1 MGLFSKFTKNNREL
15 DACLNRVANNA
26 TNNYKDVVQEAF
38 RDFLKRY
45 EELLASGQLN
55 EKQKTYYEG
64 MKTLYEKELKGF
76 KH

>member
-15 DACLNRVANNA
+15 DACLNRVGNNA
-26 TNNYKDVVQEAF
+26 ANNYKDAAPEAF
-38 RDFLKRY
+38 RDFLERY

>member
-1 MGLFSKFTKNNREL
+1 MFGLLKKNQLLENKL
-15 DACLNRVANNA
+15 QTLQMNFA
-26 TNNYKDVVQEAF
+26 NNYKDAAQEAF
-38 RDFLKRY
+38 PDFLKRY